1 MRSRWYVIH
10 SYAGYENKV
19 KLNLEHR
26 KESMNMSDK
35 IFDIYIPTEE
45 VMEIH
50 SGKKHVSSKKVFP
63 GYLLVKMLL
72 DDDSWYVVRNT
83 PGVTGFVGSEDRPQ
97 PLSEDEVN
105 RIMKKVISDKPKP
118 KTDFEIGMPIKV
130 INGPFA
136 NFDGTISE
144 INIDQ
149 GKIRVLV
156 SIFGRQT
163 PVELNFDQV
172 SKI

>member
-1 MRSRWYVIH
+1 MRPRWYVIH

-26 KESMNMSDK
+26 KESMNMSNK
-35 IFDIYIPTEE
+35 IFDIFIPTED

-50 SGKKHVSSKKVFP
+50 GGKKHVSSKKIFP

-97 PLSEDEVN
+97 PLPEIEVD
-105 RIMKKVISDKPKP
+105 RIMKKEVAEKPRP

-149 GKIRVLV
+149 GKLRVLV

-163 PVELNFDQV
+163 PVELNFDQI

>member
-1 MRSRWYVIH
+1 MRPRWYVIH

-26 KESMNMSDK
+26 KESMNMGDK
-35 IFDIYIPTEE
+35 IFDIYIPTED
-45 VMEIH
+45 VMEVYG
-50 SGKKHVSSKKVFP
+50 GKKHVSTKKVFP

-83 PGVTGFVGSEDRPQ
+83 PGVTGFVGSEDKPQ
-97 PLSEDEVN
+97 PLSEEEVN
-105 RIMKKVISDKPKP
+105 KIMKKAVSEKPKP

-130 INGPFA
+130 ISGPFA

-144 INIDQ
+144 INLDQ
-149 GKIRVLV
+149 GKLRVLV

>member
-1 MRSRWYVIH
+1 MRPRWYVIH

-26 KESMNMSDK
+26 KESMNMSNK
-35 IFDIYIPTEE
+35 IFDIYIPTED

-50 SGKKHVSSKKVFP
+50 GGKKHVSSKKVFP

-83 PGVTGFVGSEDRPQ
+83 PGVTGFVGSEDIPH
-97 PLSEDEVN
+97 PLSEIEVD
-105 RIMKKVISDKPKP
+105 RIMKKEIAERPRP

-130 INGPFA
+130 TSGPFA

-149 GKIRVLV
+149 GKLRVLV

-163 PVELNFDQV
+163 PVELNFDQI

>member
-1 MRSRWYVIH
+1 MRPRWYVIH

-26 KESMNMSDK
+26 KESMNMSNK
-35 IFDIYIPTEE
+35 IFDIYIPTED

-50 SGKKHVSSKKVFP
+50 GGKKHVSSKKVFP

-83 PGVTGFVGSEDRPQ
+83 PGVTGFVGSEDTPH
-97 PLSEDEVN
+97 PLSEIEVD
-105 RIMKKVISDKPKP
+105 RIMKKEVAERPRP

-130 INGPFA
+130 TNGPFA

-149 GKIRVLV
+149 GKLRVLV